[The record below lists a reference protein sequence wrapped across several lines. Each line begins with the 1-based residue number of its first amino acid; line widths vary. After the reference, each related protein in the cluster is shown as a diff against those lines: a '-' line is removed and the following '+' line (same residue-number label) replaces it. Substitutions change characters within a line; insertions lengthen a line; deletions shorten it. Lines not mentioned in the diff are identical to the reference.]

1 MSASHQGHA
10 TVVKMLLLKGSDSR
24 VQDAE
29 VRPDEMSIAARR
41 VFS

>member
-10 TVVKMLLLKGSDSR
+10 TVVKVLLLEGSDSS

-29 VRPDEMSIAARR
+29 VRPNEMSIAACR